1 MSFLSALADVLNFL
15 NVSFSCI
22 YTWGG
27 GGSSGCGV
35 PGKAGQG
42 GCPIKDTF
50 SGPVEFSPTRGQ
62 QRAQNDWDAY
72 RKWDHLEFSR

>member
-27 GGSSGCGV
+27 VV
-35 PGKAGQG
+35 PL
-42 GCPIKDTF
+42 
-50 SGPVEFSPTRGQ
+50 
-62 QRAQNDWDAY
+62 N
-72 RKWDHLEFSR
+72 HH